1 MRSSF
6 FINHIK
12 QYIVFIL
19 YCLNYILLWRYIIF
33 WKDTKIEE
41 IEGECNKNW
50 LHTKI
55 IYSDYVDTT
64 CFNIVLLL
72 K

>member
-1 MRSSF
+1 M
-6 FINHIK
+6 
-12 QYIVFIL
+12 
-19 YCLNYILLWRYIIF
+19 F

-41 IEGECNKNW
+41 IEGEGIKNW
-50 LHTKI
+50 FHAKI

-64 CFNIVLLL
+64 CFNSILLL